1 MGRLSCLLSCLLL
14 AGICRADWSALEQFQ
29 ETMPRSEF
37 DSLLTNVYC
46 PSAALTGCLTYASNS
61 VTIFSTPEK
70 TNALFTLRFGSS
82 FIPHPSSLRRIVLDP
97 GHIGG
102 EWARMEERWF
112 VRGKARPVQE
122 AVLNLLVARRLR
134 DQLRAAGYDVVL
146 TKNNFEPVTDK
157 RPEDF
162 RAEAARTLPEPAFGS
177 ELERAAY
184 LSDLWRKRMELLFYR
199 NAEIAARAKLI
210 NETLRPDLTICLHFN
225 AVEWNEHNDLVDDNR
240 LVVFVH
246 GDYLPGEVA
255 DDAQK
260 LRLFYKLLSRSL
272 AVEVPVAEA
281 LANALAQATKLP
293 AADYGAGGPA
303 VHVGANAYVYARNLA
318 ANRLIDSP
326 VVFLE
331 PYYMNNRIVYQRIQ
345 LGDYDGEQVV
355 EGKSYRSIF
364 REYADAVAA
373 GLKAS
378 RLPAAPSPL
387 PVSRTGE

>member
-1 MGRLSCLLSCLLL
+1 MATRRIICLLALLV
-14 AGICRADWSALEQFQ
+14 GTCRADWSALEPFQ
-29 ETMPRSEF
+29 ETLSRSEF
-37 DSLLTNVYC
+37 DLLLTNVYC
-46 PSAALTGCLTYASNS
+46 PSATLTGCLAYASNS
-61 VTIFSTPEK
+61 VTIFSTSEK
-70 TNALFTLRFGSS
+70 TNALFTLRFGSPDVPYPKT
-82 FIPHPSSLRRIVLDP
+82 IRRIVLDP

-122 AVLNLLVARRLR
+122 AVLNLMVACRLR
-134 DQLRAAGYDVVL
+134 DQLTAAGYEVAL
-146 TKNNFEPVTDK
+146 TKNNFKPVTDK

-162 RAEAARTLPEPAFGS
+162 RDEASRTLPEPAFGS
-177 ELERAAY
+177 ELERDAF
-184 LSDLWRKRMELLFYR
+184 LRDMMRKRMEQFFYR
-199 NAEIAARAKLI
+199 NAEIAARTKLV
-210 NETLRPDLTICLHFN
+210 NETYRPDLTLCIHFN

-272 AVEVPVAEA
+272 AVELPVAES

-293 AADYGAGGPA
+293 AAEYGAGSPA
-303 VHVGANAYVYARNLA
+303 IHVGTNAYVYARNLA

-345 LGDYDGEQVV
+345 LGDYDGEQIVD
-355 EGKSYRSIF
+355 GKSYRSIF
-364 REYADAVAA
+364 REYADAVFA
-373 GLKAS
+373 GLQHFNEK
-378 RLPAAPSPL
+378 
-387 PVSRTGE
+387 